1 MHIQYNKEKFESF
14 NQVVCNQDFIQYR
27 GMTSM
32 YSAFEAPNLPPE
44 IKLSLLKKLSVT
56 NHLALPSFEKFWTWM
71 KEKHGTELSLMLAK
85 FIAPG
90 DEKLSLHL
98 KNAMRNNKNHDLW
111 MHIKARVYKKWC
123 SIVTEMQCVYA
134 VVEGVKDKNLN
145 WKVITSPEL
154 DAIGID
160 FAIVVNENE
169 EKVAYPFQI
178 KKDSYN
184 VYAQQK
190 HNSKENFEVV
200 AMKKK
205 PTQEMEAELKDLKI
219 KATIM
224 PLTILK
230 YGLAKNNKLPY
241 DYLDIQENGFVYYHP
256 ERLVTEIGSH
266 LQSFEQNHPSEN
278 D

>member
-1 MHIQYNKEKFESF
+1 MRIEYNQEKFESF
-14 NQVVCNQDFIQYR
+14 NQVVFNQDFIQYR

-56 NHLALPSFEKFWTWM
+56 NHLALPNFEKFWVWI
-71 KEKHGTELSLMLAK
+71 KEKHGTELSTMLAK

-90 DEKLSLHL
+90 DQKLSTHL
-98 KNAMRNNKNHDLW
+98 KNAMRSNKSHDLW

-134 VVEGVKDKNLN
+134 IVEGVKDKGLN
-145 WKVITSPEL
+145 WTVLTSPQL
-154 DAIGID
+154 DSIGID
-160 FAIVVNENE
+160 FAILVVENN
-169 EKVAYPFQI
+169 EKVVYPFQI

-190 HNSKENFEVV
+190 HNAKENFEIV

-205 PTQEMEAELKDLKI
+205 PTQEMEVELKNVKM

-241 DYLDIQENGFVYYHP
+241 EYLDIRDNGFVYYHP
-256 ERLVTEIGSH
+256 ERLVNEIQSH
-266 LQSFEQNHPSEN
+266 LQKFDQTILDTE
-278 D
+278 